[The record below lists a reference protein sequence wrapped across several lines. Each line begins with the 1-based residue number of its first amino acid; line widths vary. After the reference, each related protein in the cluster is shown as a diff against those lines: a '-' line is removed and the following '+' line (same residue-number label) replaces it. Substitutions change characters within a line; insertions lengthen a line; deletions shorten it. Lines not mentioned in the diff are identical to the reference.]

1 MDQWRLLDVAA
12 LDTRLA
18 QIAHRRST
26 LPEAGELSVLEQ
38 RARTLR
44 DELVAA
50 ETEAGDAARELAK
63 AEADVELVRTRAARD
78 RARLESGQGS
88 HKDLESLQHE
98 LESLARRQSALEDV
112 ELEIMERHE
121 GLTDVVE
128 RLTGERDGLQADVDA
143 VTARRDAA
151 LRSLQ
156 SEAEQLAGQRVGM
169 VAGLDAA
176 LLAVYEKNRA
186 GGGPGAA
193 LLRQRRCEG
202 CRMEQT
208 SQDMQ
213 KIRAAA
219 DDDVVRCEECSGILV
234 RTGES
239 GL

>member
-18 QIAHRRST
+18 QIAHRRSS
-26 LPEAGELSVLEQ
+26 LPEDAALAALEM

-44 DELVAA
+44 DELVGAQTA
-50 ETEAGDAARELAK
+50 AGDVARELAK
-63 AEADVELVRTRAARD
+63 AEADVELVRTRATRD
-78 RARLESGQGS
+78 RARLEAGQGS
-88 HKDLESLQHE
+88 HKDMESLQRE
-98 LESLARRQSALEDV
+98 LDGLVRRQSVLEDV
-112 ELEIMERHE
+112 ELEVMERHE
-121 GLTDVVE
+121 GLTTVAE
-128 RLTGERDGLQADVDA
+128 RLAGERDGLQGEVDA
-143 VTARRDAA
+143 LTGRRDAA
-151 LRSLQ
+151 VQALQ
-156 SEAEQLAGQRVGM
+156 SEAEQLAGQRTGM

-213 KIRAAA
+213 RIRGAA